1 MCISVFEYIYEM
13 LRLLFITMKGVFILS
28 KIYDKIEDCLKSIRK
43 VTDFVPRVA
52 IVLGSGLGDYADGIR
67 VVAEIDYKA
76 IKGFPVST
84 VPGHAGK
91 FIFGYVD
98 DVPVVCMKG
107 RVHYYEGYD
116 ISDVV
121 LPARLMHLMGAEI
134 LFLTNASGGI
144 NKSFSAGNLMMI
156 TDHISTFVPNP
167 LIGPNL
173 DELGTRFPDM
183 SHVYDAEL
191 QDKIR
196 AAAKENG
203 IDLREGVYIQFT
215 GPSFE
220 SPAEIRMASVLGADA
235 VGMSTVVEAIAANH
249 CGMRICGVSCVCN
262 LAAGISPTPLT
273 HDEVQQA
280 ASEAAPKFKKLLTAS
295 VKKF

>member
-1 MCISVFEYIYEM
+1 
-13 LRLLFITMKGVFILS
+13 MKGVLILS
-28 KIYDKIEDCLKSIRK
+28 EIYDKIEDCLKSIRK
-43 VTDFVPRVA
+43 ITDFVPKAA
-52 IVLGSGLGDYADGIR
+52 IVLGSGLGDYADSIR
-67 VVAEIDYKA
+67 VVAEIEYKD

-91 FIFGYVD
+91 FIFGYVE

-121 LPARLMHLMGAEI
+121 LPVRLMHLMGAEI

-144 NKSFSAGNLMMI
+144 NKSFSAGTLMMI

-173 DELGTRFPDM
+173 DRLGTRFPDM

-280 ASEAAPKFKKLLTAS
+280 ANEAAPKFKKLLTAS